1 MVSGPSVGARRWA
14 WKGAAAA
21 FVLAA
26 GFLVSAALRLPV
38 SRPFDYVCNLGAT
51 VAAPSLAA
59 PDDGRVRVV
68 YCVHGLWRTSTS
80 MDRMARSLRA
90 AGYEVHAIDYPSTEG
105 RMASHAALLQ
115 RHVEARFA
123 AGPVDEV
130 SFVGH
135 SMGGLVIQEYL
146 RRPDARAPKACVYVA
161 TPHRG
166 AILADRRHHWF
177 LFRWVM
183 GDLAAAELVTTAPL
197 HEQPIPFGDRS
208 GAVVGDVG
216 EGSGAIPGRDDGTVG
231 VDEAT
236 WEGAADSVLLPYGHT
251 SIKLRERTIRHVL
264 YFLRDLRFAPEA

>member
-1 MVSGPSVGARRWA
+1 M
-14 WKGAAAA
+14 
-21 FVLAA
+21 
-26 GFLVSAALRLPV
+26 
-38 SRPFDYVCNLGAT
+38 
-51 VAAPSLAA
+51 
-59 PDDGRVRVV
+59 RVV

-80 MDRMARSLRA
+80 ADRMARSLRA
-90 AGYEVHAIDYPSTEG
+90 AGYEGTRSTIRPPRANG
-105 RMASHAALLQ
+105 QSRSAAA

-135 SMGGLVIQEYL
+135 SMGGLVIKSICV
-146 RRPDARAPKACVYVA
+146 ARMPAPKACVYVA